1 MNLSFFIDFFFSG
14 SFRILQMIYLSSIGY
29 FEMLYSSPS
38 FPAEMYNDA
47 AEGRHS
53 SHEGR
58 LSTKYY
64 MLSEECYGE
73 VEE

>member
-1 MNLSFFIDFFFSG
+1 
-14 SFRILQMIYLSSIGY
+14 
-29 FEMLYSSPS
+29 MLYSSPS

-47 AEGRHS
+47 AEGAIAAMK
-53 SHEGR
+53 GR

-73 VEE
+73 VEEWGGPMTGLITQRSRRVFTLQSHCMQSS